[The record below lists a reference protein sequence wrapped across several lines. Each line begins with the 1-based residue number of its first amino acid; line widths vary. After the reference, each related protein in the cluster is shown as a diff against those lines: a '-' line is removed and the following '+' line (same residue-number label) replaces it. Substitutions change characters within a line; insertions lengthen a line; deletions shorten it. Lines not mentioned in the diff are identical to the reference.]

1 MVRAATAPPYTAP
14 RPRGMTQAGYTN
26 VCVMREGIKGC
37 NRAGKKTIERSAPAA
52 EDKQES

>member
-26 VCVMREGIKGC
+26 VSVMREGIKGWK
-37 NRAGKKTIERSAPAA
+37 RAGKTTIERSAPAA